1 MKTNYIEAEQMLDDF
16 YNKHSEFYFRKGVDV
31 ESSDQNRLSVRQ
43 LRIRGMAQAN
53 KNVEN
58 LDAKHYKLYQDM
70 RSDGVI
76 RPHDPLTES
85 KLIFND
91 MMDMYSAMV
100 VSKKGEKL
108 ISSMNDA
115 GKSDIAYRFL
125 QDIAQ
130 KAVNVKS
137 RYNRARKNN
146 IRKKI
151 SSIKH

>member
-1 MKTNYIEAEQMLDDF
+1 
-16 YNKHSEFYFRKGVDV
+16 
-31 ESSDQNRLSVRQ
+31 
-43 LRIRGMAQAN
+43 
-53 KNVEN
+53 
-58 LDAKHYKLYQDM
+58 
-70 RSDGVI
+70 
-76 RPHDPLTES
+76 
-85 KLIFND
+85 

-151 SSIKH
+151 SSIKTLAQSDKNIKAIKEDITKKANSFGIEPEIATDYFYNYMLHLKYKDLLQYYNQLMT